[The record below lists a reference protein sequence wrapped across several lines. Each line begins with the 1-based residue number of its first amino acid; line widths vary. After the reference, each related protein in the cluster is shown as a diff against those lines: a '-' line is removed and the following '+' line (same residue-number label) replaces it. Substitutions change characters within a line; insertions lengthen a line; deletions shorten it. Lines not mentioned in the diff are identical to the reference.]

1 MELGDAAR
9 SAVESLLGR
18 KVADEEHVTVMAY
31 PAQTPESEPDR
42 KAAVRELIEDLD
54 SMAAS
59 ASHIPEK
66 EMDQL
71 IDEAVVL
78 QRTTVACR
86 ERAAIDAEFALM
98 GTDPD
103 YQAETARI
111 MRDFDGIN
119 GHG

>member
-1 MELGDAAR
+1 MQTISLRRADALGNAAR
-9 SAVESLLGR
+9 SAVENLLGR

-59 ASHIPEK
+59 ASHVPEE

-71 IDEAVVL
+71 IDEAIRHVRHRRL
-78 QRTTVACR
+78 
-86 ERAAIDAEFALM
+86 
-98 GTDPD
+98 
-103 YQAETARI
+103 
-111 MRDFDGIN
+111 
-119 GHG
+119 